1 MFGTMVTNIR
11 SNQRYSIKNEEAEML
26 LNSGSDI
33 RIIAPRLLAMQGA
46 LDTKCRLLEGQY
58 GFQIRKDFSE
68 IVKRRKL
75 KSQ

>member
-1 MFGTMVTNIR
+1 MFGTMVTKIR

-33 RIIAPRLLAMQGA
+33 RIIAPRLLAMQVA